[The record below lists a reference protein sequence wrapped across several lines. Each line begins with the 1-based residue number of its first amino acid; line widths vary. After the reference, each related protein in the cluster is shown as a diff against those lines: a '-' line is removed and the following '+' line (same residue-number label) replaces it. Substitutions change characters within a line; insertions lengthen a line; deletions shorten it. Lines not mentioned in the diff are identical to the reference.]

1 MLERPLP
8 SEALRGVSN
17 FGEFG
22 GFMKILIATDGSRFS
37 RDAIEKACEFA
48 EGRKG
53 VSFRLISVYEPQIP
67 MVAEP
72 YALSAEYYQRLDDL
86 AKRQAEDAAAAGAEL
101 VRDRFP
107 DVPLEVT
114 TTVELG
120 APARMI
126 IEEAE
131 SWKPDLIAVGSHGH
145 GFWGRLALGSV
156 SDAVLHHARCTV
168 LVAKSATSAAA
179 KQPA

>member
-1 MLERPLP
+1 
-8 SEALRGVSN
+8 
-17 FGEFG
+17 
-22 GFMKILIATDGSRFS
+22 MKILIATDGSRFS
-37 RDAIEKACEFA
+37 QDAIKKACEFA
-48 EGRKG
+48 EGRKE
-53 VSFRLISVYEPQIP
+53 VSFRLISVYEPQVP

-86 AKRQAEDAAAAGAEL
+86 AKQNAEEAAQAGAEFI
-101 VRDRFP
+101 RNRFP
-107 DVPLEVT
+107 DTPVEIT

-131 SWKPDLIAVGSHGH
+131 SWKPDVIAVGSHGH

-168 LVAKSATSAAA
+168 LVAKTATSGIAAQSA
-179 KQPA
+179 

>member
-1 MLERPLP
+1 
-8 SEALRGVSN
+8 
-17 FGEFG
+17 
-22 GFMKILIATDGSRFS
+22 MKILIATDGSRFS
-37 RDAIEKACEFA
+37 QDAITKACEFA
-48 EGRKG
+48 EGMKD
-53 VSFRLISVYEPQIP
+53 VSFRLISVYEPQVP

-86 AKRQAEDAAAAGAEL
+86 AKQNAEEAVQAGVEFI
-101 VRDRFP
+101 RNRFP
-107 DVPLEVT
+107 DESVEIT

-126 IEEAE
+126 IEESE
-131 SWKPDLIAVGSHGH
+131 SWKPDMIAVGSHGH

-168 LVAKSATSAAA
+168 LVAKSAANGAA
-179 KQPA
+179 KQTA

>member
-1 MLERPLP
+1 
-8 SEALRGVSN
+8 
-17 FGEFG
+17 
-22 GFMKILIATDGSRFS
+22 MKILIATDGSRFS
-37 RDAIEKACEFA
+37 EDAIKKACEFA

-53 VSFRLISVYEPQIP
+53 VSFRLISVYEPQVP

-72 YALSAEYYQRLDDL
+72 YALSAEYYQQLDDM
-86 AKRQAEDAAAAGAEL
+86 AKQRAEAAAAAGAEL
-101 VRDRFP
+101 IRNRFP
-107 DVPLEVT
+107 DVPFEVT

-120 APARMI
+120 AAARMI

-156 SDAVLHHARCTV
+156 SDAVLHHSRCTV
-168 LVAKSATSAAA
+168 IVAKSAANGTG
-179 KQPA
+179 K

>member
-1 MLERPLP
+1 LP
-8 SEALRGVSN
+8 IEAFRDISK
-17 FGEFG
+17 FRKFE

-37 RDAIEKACEFA
+37 QDAIKKACEFA
-48 EGRKG
+48 EGRKE

-86 AKRQAEDAAAAGAEL
+86 AKHQAEDAAAAGAEFI
-101 VRDRFP
+101 RNRFP
-107 DVPLEVT
+107 DVPFEVS

-131 SWKPDLIAVGSHGH
+131 RWKPDLIAVGSHGH

-168 LVAKSATSAAA
+168 LVAKSATSGAAA
-179 KQPA
+179 QPA